1 MCAKCNWIRQQEAIH
16 GFPWPSMIFSDFPL
30 FSMIFHDISW
40 SFMIVYMANIQI
52 VNMIGGSCKHIM
64 FTWNM
69 IPLYRISFTWI

>member
-1 MCAKCNWIRQQEAIH
+1 
-16 GFPWPSMIFSDFPL
+16 MIL
-30 FSMIFHDISW
+30 HDISW

-69 IPLYRISFTWI
+69 IPLYRISFWPLQFIYLSYVLRR